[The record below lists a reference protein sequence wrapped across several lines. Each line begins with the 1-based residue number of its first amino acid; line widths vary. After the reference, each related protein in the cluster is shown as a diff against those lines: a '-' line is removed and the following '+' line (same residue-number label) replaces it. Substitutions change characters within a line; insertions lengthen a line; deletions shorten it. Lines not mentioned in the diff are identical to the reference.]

1 MDAMYRRK
9 KRVAEDAAKARE
21 THRKPRH
28 AADDYEAPL
37 RPRESHPGF
46 VDSKKRIKGN
56 LNELN
61 KSLVERPAME
71 KEEGLSPAETSEDRG
86 VRIKAT
92 KVASKSPIPYANILS
107 LFLVAAVLMYVVS
120 LFVEVQE
127 YSRSIDEME
136 SRIAELKEESTRLE
150 VQLESRYDL
159 DEVERIATQEYGM
172 VVSSTLPKKYI
183 SVSEEEDLW
192 QEVEKEE
199 PEESLI
205 EQIVAGV
212 RKFLGKDKEEKE

>member
-9 KRVAEDAAKARE
+9 RRVAQDTADTQD

-28 AADDYEAPL
+28 AADDYNPKL
-37 RPRESHPGF
+37 RPRESHSDF

-56 LNELN
+56 LNQLN
-61 KSLVERPAME
+61 KSLVEHPVTE
-71 KEEGLSPAETSEDRG
+71 KEVEELSPAETGEDRG

-92 KVASKSPIPYANILS
+92 KVASKSPIPYAYILS
-107 LFLVAAVLMYVVS
+107 LVLVAAVLMYVVS

-127 YSRSIDEME
+127 YSRYIDEME

-183 SVSEEEDLW
+183 SISESEDLW
-192 QEVEKEE
+192 QESEKEE

-212 RKFLGKDKEEKE
+212 RKFLGRNEE

>member
-9 KRVAEDAAKARE
+9 SQTKQDTVDTHD

-28 AADDYEAPL
+28 AADDYNPRL
-37 RPRESHPGF
+37 RPRESHADF
-46 VDSKKRIKGN
+46 VDSKKRINGN
-56 LNELN
+56 LNQLN
-61 KSLVERPAME
+61 KSVVERPVVE
-71 KEEGLSPAETSEDRG
+71 NEDLSPAETSEDRG
-86 VRIKAT
+86 IRIKAT
-92 KVASKSPIPYANILS
+92 KVASKSPIPYAYILS
-107 LFLVAAVLMYVVS
+107 LFLLAVVLMYVVS

-127 YSRSIDEME
+127 YSRTIDEME

-183 SVSEEEDLW
+183 SISEDADLW

-199 PEESLI
+199 PEETLV

-212 RKFLGKDKEEKE
+212 RKFLGKNEE

>member
-9 KRVAEDAAKARE
+9 SQVAQDPADTKE
-21 THRKPRH
+21 TRRRPHH
-28 AADDYEAPL
+28 AADDYNPKV
-37 RPRESHPGF
+37 RPRETHPDS
-46 VDSKKRIKGN
+46 VDTKKRIKGN
-56 LNELN
+56 LNQLN
-61 KSLVERPAME
+61 KSLVEHPTNV
-71 KEEGLSPAETSEDRG
+71 KEGEELSAADVSEDRG

-92 KVASKSPIPYANILS
+92 NVAASSPIPYAYIISLIL
-107 LFLVAAVLMYVVS
+107 LAAVLMYVVS

-183 SVSEEEDLW
+183 SVSEEEDVW
-192 QEVEKEE
+192 KETEKTE

-205 EQIVAGV
+205 EQIIAGV
-212 RKFLGKDKEEKE
+212 RKFLGKNEE

>member
-9 KRVAEDAAKARE
+9 SKAAQDTADARE

-28 AADDYEAPL
+28 AADDYNPRL
-37 RPRESHPGF
+37 RPRESHADF

-56 LNELN
+56 LNQLN
-61 KSLVERPAME
+61 KSLVEHPVTE
-71 KEEGLSPAETSEDRG
+71 KELEEISPAETSEDRG
-86 VRIKAT
+86 ARIKAT
-92 KVASKSPIPYANILS
+92 KVAAKSPIPYAYILS
-107 LFLVAAVLMYVVS
+107 LFLLAAVLMYVVT

-136 SRIAELKEESTRLE
+136 NRIAELKEESTRLE

-183 SVSEEEDLW
+183 SISEDKDLW

-199 PEESLI
+199 NEETFI
-205 EQIVAGV
+205 EKIVSGV
-212 RKFLGKDKEEKE
+212 RKFLGKNEE

>member
-9 KRVAEDAAKARE
+9 RRVAQE
-21 THRKPRH
+21 TADTQKDHRKPRH
-28 AADDYEAPL
+28 AADDYNPPL
-37 RPRESHPGF
+37 RPRESHSDF

-56 LNELN
+56 LNQLN
-61 KSLVERPAME
+61 KSLVERPVME
-71 KEEGLSPAETSEDRG
+71 KEDVELSAAETSEDRG
-86 VRIKAT
+86 VRIKAM
-92 KVASKSPIPYANILS
+92 KVASKSPIPYAYILS
-107 LFLVAAVLMYVVS
+107 LILVAAVLMYVVS

-127 YSRSIDEME
+127 YSRSIDDME

-183 SVSEEEDLW
+183 SVSEDEDLW
-192 QEVEKEE
+192 QETEKTE
-199 PEESLI
+199 PEETLI

-212 RKFLGKDKEEKE
+212 RKFLGKNEE